1 MSYSKLLKKLAVESG
16 YTSTEI
22 IEKCKEN
29 GVNIDKSYYS
39 KILNGKLSAPSE
51 DYSRIFAKVL
61 GVDERLLV
69 LEGYLDK
76 APKEVVECL
85 NKIKELMIN
94 TSLKV
99 YENEFANL
107 DLENI
112 VNEIPTS
119 NFIIEILD
127 VDISTGMTDLIK
139 LSNKNE
145 DDIDVTLS
153 EIVSLPIIDNSMFPL
168 ISEKSKITLK
178 IEQNYQNG
186 DVLAIKT
193 KDFDKAIVR
202 YTLFNNENVILTS
215 LNKEYETLTY
225 KLKDIEI
232 LGKVNQIITN
242 I

>member
-39 KILNGKLSAPSE
+39 KILNGKLPAPSE

-85 NKIKELMIN
+85 NKIKELA
-94 TSLKV
+94 TGLSLKV
-99 YENEFANL
+99 YKNEFDNT

-112 VNEIPTS
+112 VNELSTS
-119 NFIIEILD
+119 KFIIELLN
-127 VDISTGMTDLIK
+127 VDINTKMTDFIK

-153 EIVSLPIIDNSMFPL
+153 EVVSLPVTDNSMFPL
-168 ISEKSKITLK
+168 IPEKSKITLK

-202 YTLFNNENVILTS
+202 YVLFDNENVILTS

-225 KLKDIEI
+225 NLKDIEI
-232 LGKVNQIITN
+232 LGKVNQVITN

>member
-39 KILNGKLSAPSE
+39 KILNGKLPAPSE

-99 YENEFANL
+99 YENEFDNL

-112 VNEIPTS
+112 VNELSTS
-119 NFIIEILD
+119 NFIVEILD
-127 VDISTGMTDLIK
+127 ADINTKTNNLMKI
-139 LSNKNE
+139 SNKNE
-145 DDIDVTLS
+145 NDINIKLS
-153 EIVSLPIIDNSMFPL
+153 EIVSLPVTDNSMFPL
-168 ISEKSKITLK
+168 IPEKSKITLK

-202 YTLFNNENVILTS
+202 YVLFDNKNVILTS

-225 KLKDIEI
+225 NLKDIEI
-232 LGKVNQIITN
+232 LGKVNQVITN

>member
-39 KILNGKLSAPSE
+39 KILNGKHPAPSE

-112 VNEIPTS
+112 VNELSTS
-119 NFIIEILD
+119 NFIVEILD
-127 VDISTGMTDLIK
+127 ADINTKTNNLMK

-153 EIVSLPIIDNSMFPL
+153 EVVSLPVTDNSMFPL
-168 ISEKSKITLK
+168 IPEKSKITLK

-202 YTLFNNENVILTS
+202 YVLFDNENVILTS

-225 KLKDIEI
+225 NLKDIEI
-232 LGKVNQIITN
+232 LGKVNQVITN